1 MDEMVEQTMSI
12 INSKKV
18 SSENFTKQIAFNA
31 IPHIDVFAED
41 GYTKEELKMT
51 RETKKILDD
60 KIELTATCVR
70 IPVKVSHAESVNIE
84 FEKPFTVKKISETL
98 NNSPGCKVFDKR
110 ENAGYITP
118 VDAEGKNETFVS
130 RIREDNSKNNGF
142 LVVHLRMTGYFKFI
156 ENSSHPCKHTR
167 IRFFDK
173 NNNELRYVDVRSFGQ
188 MWWINKG
195 LSLNKIIKGLGSLG
209 PEPFSKDFDAN
220 YLKKVI
226 SNRTKSIKSVLLD
239 QTIVAGIGNIYA
251 DESLYSAGISPFR
264 EAHTIKKNELIKLK
278 ESIVTV
284 LKKSIGSGGTTFSDF
299 RDLEG
304 ENGNFGL
311 QTNVYRRTGK
321 KCRKCGNLIEK
332 QKIAGRSTHWCPNCQ
347 K

>member
-1 MDEMVEQTMSI
+1 MPELPEVETVRRGLEQKLNNFI
-12 INSKKV
+12 IKKV
-18 SSENFTKQIAFNA
+18 EVCRDKTVAFPSN
-31 IPHIDVFAED
+31 
-41 GYTKEELKMT
+41 KEEFIKGLQNSLLVKWN
-51 RETKKILDD
+51 RRGKYLIAELKKIENE
-60 KIELTATCVR
+60 K
-70 IPVKVSHAESVNIE
+70 VK
-84 FEKPFTVKKISETL
+84 FPLEKSL
-98 NNSPGCKVFDKR
+98 
-110 ENAGYITP
+110 
-118 VDAEGKNETFVS
+118 
-130 RIREDNSKNNGF
+130 KNNGF

-156 ENSSHPCKHTR
+156 ENSTHPCKHTR

-226 SNRTKSIKSVLLD
+226 SKRTKSIKAILLD

-251 DESLYSAGISPFR
+251 DESLYAAGISPFR
-264 EAHTIKKNELIKLK
+264 EAKTIKKYELIKLK
-278 ESIVTV
+278 ESIVDV
-284 LKKSIGSGGTTFSDF
+284 LEKSIGSGGTTFSDF

-332 QKIAGRSTHWCPNCQ
+332 QKIAGRSTHWCPICQ

>member
-1 MDEMVEQTMSI
+1 LPELPEVETVRRGLEQKLNNFI
-12 INSKKV
+12 VKKV
-18 SSENFTKQIAFNA
+18 EVCRDSTVAFPAN
-31 IPHIDVFAED
+31 
-41 GYTKEELKMT
+41 KEEFIKGLQNSLLYKWN
-51 RETKKILDD
+51 RRGKYLIAELKKI
-60 KIELTATCVR
+60 EN
-70 IPVKVSHAESVNIE
+70 ENIQCSL
-84 FEKPFTVKKISETL
+84 EKSQ
-98 NNSPGCKVFDKR
+98 
-110 ENAGYITP
+110 
-118 VDAEGKNETFVS
+118 
-130 RIREDNSKNNGF
+130 NNGF

-156 ENSSHPCKHTR
+156 ENSTQPCKHTR
-167 IRFFDK
+167 IRFF
-173 NNNELRYVDVRSFGQ
+173 NNRNNELRYVDVRSFGQ
-188 MWWINKG
+188 MWWIKKG
-195 LSLNKIIKGLGSLG
+195 LSPNKIINGLGSLG
-209 PEPFSKDFDAN
+209 PEPFSKEFDTN

-226 SNRTKSIKSVLLD
+226 TKRTKSIKAILLD

-264 EAHTIKKNELIKLK
+264 EAQTIKKNELIKLK

-321 KCRKCGNLIEK
+321 ECRKCRNLIQR
-332 QKIAGRSTHWCPNCQ
+332 QKITGRSTHWCPKCQ

>member
-1 MDEMVEQTMSI
+1 MPELPEVETVRRGLEKKLNNFI
-12 INSKKV
+12 IKKV
-18 SSENFTKQIAFNA
+18 EVCRDSTVAFPINKDEFIKGLLNSLIYKWDRRGKYLIAQL
-31 IPHIDVFAED
+31 
-41 GYTKEELKMT
+41 KE
-51 RETKKILDD
+51 
-60 KIELTATCVR
+60 VQ
-70 IPVKVSHAESVNIE
+70 N
-84 FEKPFTVKKISETL
+84 
-98 NNSPGCKVFDKR
+98 
-110 ENAGYITP
+110 ENAQLP
-118 VDAEGKNETFVS
+118 LE
-130 RIREDNSKNNGF
+130 NSQNNGF
-142 LVVHLRMTGYFKFI
+142 LVVHLRMTGYFKFD
-156 ENSSHPCKHTR
+156 ENSTHPCKHTR

-195 LSLNKIIKGLGSLG
+195 LSPNNIIKGLGSLG
-209 PEPFSKDFDAN
+209 PEPFSTEFDAN

-226 SNRTKSIKSVLLD
+226 SKRTKSIKAILLD

-264 EAHTIKKNELIKLK
+264 EARTIKKKELIKLK

-321 KCRKCGNLIEK
+321 ECRKCGNLIER
-332 QKIAGRSTHWCPNCQ
+332 QKITGRSTHWCPKCQ

>member
-1 MDEMVEQTMSI
+1 MPELPEVETVRRGLEKKLNNFI
-12 INSKKV
+12 IKKV
-18 SSENFTKQIAFNA
+18 EVCRDSTISFPTN
-31 IPHIDVFAED
+31 
-41 GYTKEELKMT
+41 KEEFIKGLLNSLIYKWDRRGKYLIAQLKEVQNENT
-51 RETKKILDD
+51 QSPLK
-60 KIELTATCVR
+60 
-70 IPVKVSHAESVNIE
+70 
-84 FEKPFTVKKISETL
+84 
-98 NNSPGCKVFDKR
+98 NSQ
-110 ENAGYITP
+110 
-118 VDAEGKNETFVS
+118 
-130 RIREDNSKNNGF
+130 NNGF

-156 ENSSHPCKHTR
+156 KHSTYPCKHTR
-167 IRFFDK
+167 VRFFDK
-173 NNNELRYVDVRSFGQ
+173 NNNELRYIDVRSFGQ

-195 LSLNKIIKGLGSLG
+195 LSVRKIIKGLGSLG
-209 PEPFSKDFDAN
+209 PEPFSNDFDAN

-226 SNRTKSIKSVLLD
+226 SKKTKSIKAILLD

-264 EAHTIKKNELIKLK
+264 EARTINKNELIKLK
-278 ESIVTV
+278 KSIVNV

-321 KCRKCGNLIEK
+321 ECRKCGNLIER
-332 QKIAGRSTHWCPNCQ
+332 QKITGRSTHWCPKCQ

>member
-1 MDEMVEQTMSI
+1 MPELPEVETVRRGLEQKLSNI
-12 INSKKV
+12 IIKKV
-18 SSENFTKQIAFNA
+18 EVCRNSTVAFPSN
-31 IPHIDVFAED
+31 
-41 GYTKEELKMT
+41 KEEFIKGLRNSLIDKWDRRGKYLIAQLK
-51 RETKKILDD
+51 E
-60 KIELTATCVR
+60 VQ
-70 IPVKVSHAESVNIE
+70 N
-84 FEKPFTVKKISETL
+84 
-98 NNSPGCKVFDKR
+98 
-110 ENAGYITP
+110 ENAQFFL
-118 VDAEGKNETFVS
+118 E
-130 RIREDNSKNNGF
+130 NSKNNGF

-156 ENSSHPCKHTR
+156 ENSTNPCKHTR

-188 MWWINKG
+188 MWWINKD

-226 SNRTKSIKSVLLD
+226 SKRTKSIKAILLD

-264 EAHTIKKNELIKLK
+264 EARTIKKNELIKLK

-321 KCRKCGNLIEK
+321 ECRKCGNLIER
-332 QKIAGRSTHWCPNCQ
+332 QKITGRSTHWCPKCQ

>member
-1 MDEMVEQTMSI
+1 MPELPEVETVRRGLEQNLNKFI
-12 INSKKV
+12 VKKV
-18 SSENFTKQIAFNA
+18 EVCRDSTVAFPENKDEFIIGLQNSLLYKWNRRGKYLIA
-31 IPHIDVFAED
+31 
-41 GYTKEELKMT
+41 ELK
-51 RETKKILDD
+51 
-60 KIELTATCVR
+60 KIEN
-70 IPVKVSHAESVNIE
+70 ENIQIH
-84 FEKPFTVKKISETL
+84 EKITL
-98 NNSPGCKVFDKR
+98 KH
-110 ENAGYITP
+110 
-118 VDAEGKNETFVS
+118 
-130 RIREDNSKNNGF
+130 NGF

-156 ENSSHPCKHTR
+156 NNSITPCKHTR

-173 NNNELRYVDVRSFGQ
+173 NNNELRYIDVRSFGQ
-188 MWWINKG
+188 MWWIRQG
-195 LSLNKIIKGLGSLG
+195 LSPNKIVKGLGSLG
-209 PEPFSKDFDAN
+209 PEPFSKDFDTE

-226 SNRTKSIKSVLLD
+226 SKRTKSIKAILLD

-264 EAHTIKKNELIKLK
+264 EARTIKKNELINLK

-321 KCRKCGNLIEK
+321 ECRKCGNLIER
-332 QKIAGRSTHWCPNCQ
+332 QKITGRSTHWCPKCQ

>member
-1 MDEMVEQTMSI
+1 MPELPEVETVRRGLEQKLNNFI
-12 INSKKV
+12 IKKV
-18 SSENFTKQIAFNA
+18 EVCRDSTVAFPSS
-31 IPHIDVFAED
+31 
-41 GYTKEELKMT
+41 KEEFIKGLLNSLIYKWDRRGKYLIAQLK
-51 RETKKILDD
+51 E
-60 KIELTATCVR
+60 VQ
-70 IPVKVSHAESVNIE
+70 N
-84 FEKPFTVKKISETL
+84 
-98 NNSPGCKVFDKR
+98 
-110 ENAGYITP
+110 ENAQFLL
-118 VDAEGKNETFVS
+118 E
-130 RIREDNSKNNGF
+130 NSKNNGF

-173 NNNELRYVDVRSFGQ
+173 NNNELRYIDVRSFGQ
-188 MWWINKG
+188 MWWINKD

-226 SNRTKSIKSVLLD
+226 SKRTKSIKAILLD

-264 EAHTIKKNELIKLK
+264 EARTIKKNELIKLK

-321 KCRKCGNLIEK
+321 ECRKCGNLIER
-332 QKIAGRSTHWCPNCQ
+332 QKITGRSTHWCPKCQ

>member
-1 MDEMVEQTMSI
+1 MPELPEVETVRRGLEQKLNNFI
-12 INSKKV
+12 IKKV
-18 SSENFTKQIAFNA
+18 EVCRDSTVAFPSNKKEFTKGLLNSLIYKWDRRGKYLIAQL
-31 IPHIDVFAED
+31 
-41 GYTKEELKMT
+41 KEVQNENT
-51 RETKKILDD
+51 
-60 KIELTATCVR
+60 
-70 IPVKVSHAESVNIE
+70 
-84 FEKPFTVKKISETL
+84 PFPLE
-98 NNSPGCKVFDKR
+98 NSQ
-110 ENAGYITP
+110 
-118 VDAEGKNETFVS
+118 
-130 RIREDNSKNNGF
+130 NNGF
-142 LVVHLRMTGYFKFI
+142 LVIHLRMTGYFKFI
-156 ENSSHPCKHTR
+156 EKSTHPCKHTR

-173 NNNELRYVDVRSFGQ
+173 NNNELRYIDVRSFGQ
-188 MWWINKG
+188 MWWINKD
-195 LSLNKIIKGLGSLG
+195 LSVNKIIKGLGSLG
-209 PEPFSKDFDAN
+209 PEPFSKEFNAN

-226 SNRTKSIKSVLLD
+226 SKRTKSIKAILLD

-264 EAHTIKKNELIKLK
+264 EARTIKKNELIKLK

-321 KCRKCGNLIEK
+321 ECRKCGNLIER
-332 QKIAGRSTHWCPNCQ
+332 QKITGRSTHWCSRCQ